1 MAKARARQELE
12 AEARAAELAA
22 KKGAVMR
29 RVMVSQLYCPD
40 KVLGRDLGVSQT
52 VDGGSQAQRSSTP
65 LCSTE
70 GTSCA
75 LNK

>member
-1 MAKARARQELE
+1 MATARARQELE

-40 KVLGRDLGVSQT
+40 KVLGNGVSISSRSPKH
-52 VDGGSQAQRSSTP
+52 VDGDWKP
-65 LCSTE
+65 
-70 GTSCA
+70 
-75 LNK
+75 